1 MLHRM
6 HSSRPDLDVKVFYY
20 VFDIIYLE
28 GYDLSAVGL
37 RHRKALLKEALTF
50 EHRYLRF
57 TRHRNRIGEEFLEEA
72 REKGWEGLIAKDGNS
87 GYIHRRSEKWLK
99 FKVENH
105 QELVI
110 CGYTEP
116 GGSRKHFGALIVG
129 YYEQGKLKHAG
140 KVGTGYDRETLERV
154 HEKMKPLER
163 EDAPFDEDPGYRNA
177 TWLKPGLVGEFRF
190 TEWTGDNRL
199 RHPSFLGLRNDKE
212 AKDVRKEK

>member
-72 REKGWEGLIAKDGNS
+72 REMGWDGLIAKDGNS
-87 GYIHRRSEKWLK
+87 GY
-99 FKVENH
+99 

-116 GGSRKHFGALIVG
+116 GGSRKHFGALVVG

-140 KVGTGYDRETLERV
+140 KVGTGYDR
-154 HEKMKPLER
+154 
-163 EDAPFDEDPGYRNA
+163 A
-177 TWLKPGLVGEFRF
+177 T
-190 TEWTGDNRL
+190 TGCGTP
-199 RHPSFLGLRNDKE
+199 HSW
-212 AKDVRKEK
+212 ACVMIRKQRM